1 MSSNSN
7 YLLTNEDNLATNKKI
22 IAKRYRIEKKLG
34 SGNYGTAFLVNDL
47 KNDLLLDSLY
57 FSLVIKKR

>member
-1 MSSNSN
+1 
-7 YLLTNEDNLATNKKI
+7 LTNEDNLATNKKI

-47 KNDLLLDSLY
+47 KNDELLDSLY